1 MLGFEWDEDKAAYN
15 LATHGISFEA
25 AAHVFDD
32 RYCVELYDFAH
43 STPFEERYIV
53 IGKVEDIL
61 FVVYTERGENI
72 RLISAR
78 YATPKERREYYGQN
92 GLL

>member
-1 MLGFEWDEDKAAYN
+1 MFGFEWDDEKAAYN
-15 LATHGISFEA
+15 LATHKISFETA
-25 AAHVFDD
+25 ARVFDD
-32 RYCVELYDFAH
+32 EYCVEMYDFKH

-53 IGKVEDIL
+53 IGKVEDVL
-61 FVVYTERGENI
+61 FVVYTETGENI